1 MATAL
6 PESKSLQER
15 INALHIQLTT
25 ANEEQQKGLLKLI
38 DEDDVIRLSGSKCR
52 DRQGW
57 SILMGEFFF
66 FFFAIFLKNNKPS
79 QLQGHVQ
86 THELRLGFFHNGF
99 FIRFKFCK
107 MFASFSL
114 AVLVSRVLYD

>member
-52 DRQGW
+52 DRQ
-57 SILMGEFFF
+57 
-66 FFFAIFLKNNKPS
+66 
-79 QLQGHVQ
+79 
-86 THELRLGFFHNGF
+86 
-99 FIRFKFCK
+99 
-107 MFASFSL
+107 SL
-114 AVLVSRVLYD
+114 S

>member
-57 SILMGEFFF
+57 SILMCAFF
-66 FFFAIFLKNNKPS
+66 FFFAIFLKNNKSS
-79 QLQGHVQ
+79 Q
-86 THELRLGFFHNGF
+86 TRT
-99 FIRFKFCK
+99 CTD
-107 MFASFSL
+107 S
-114 AVLVSRVLYD
+114 

>member
-38 DEDDVIRLSGSKCR
+38 DEDDVLRLSGSKCR
-52 DRQGW
+52 DRQGQA
-57 SILMGEFFF
+57 FFDVC
-66 FFFAIFLKNNKPS
+66 I
-79 QLQGHVQ
+79 
-86 THELRLGFFHNGF
+86 
-99 FIRFKFCK
+99 IYD
-107 MFASFSL
+107 FSKKI
-114 AVLVSRVLYD
+114 VRQSSWFD